1 MAQEIVERL
10 GAQAMGEGREAIGV
24 KRQVASLKPTNLP
37 IAKSVNTSPAFSK
50 NQEQLRIKKLETVEQ
65 RITQL
70 EKQLTECSW
79 QMELAGS
86 DYDKL
91 KTLGADYAKI
101 EADLAS
107 AWAELE
113 KIG

>member
-1 MAQEIVERL
+1 
-10 GAQAMGEGREAIGV
+10 
-24 KRQVASLKPTNLP
+24 
-37 IAKSVNTSPAFSK
+37 
-50 NQEQLRIKKLETVEQ
+50 
-65 RITQL
+65 
-70 EKQLTECSW
+70 
-79 QMELAGS
+79 MELAGS